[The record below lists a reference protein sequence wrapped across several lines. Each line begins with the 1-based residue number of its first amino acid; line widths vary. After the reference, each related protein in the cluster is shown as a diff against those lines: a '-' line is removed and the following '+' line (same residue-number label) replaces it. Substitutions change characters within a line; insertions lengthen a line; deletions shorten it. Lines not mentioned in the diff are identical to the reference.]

1 MKKFLLYSFSAFL
14 LTVNIQ
20 SQANVN
26 VTILVKANNLPAGSS
41 VYIAGN
47 DVKFGNWQPYL
58 VKLIETENGKWTK
71 KFSFTIGK
79 KLEFKITRGSW
90 ETEALNDDGSIPSN
104 HLVEV
109 LNDTTIEIA
118 VKLWADMV
126 EQKIK
131 GGIKGIVKYHL
142 NMSSKN
148 IKPRDVIVWLPP
160 FYFLEPEKR
169 YPVLYMHDG
178 QNIIDPRTST
188 FNIDWQIDEAADSL
202 IRKEL
207 IEEIIIVGIYN
218 TPDRSSEYSEND
230 TGYAYMNF
238 IVDSLKPFIDKTYRT
253 FSGRKFT
260 ATAGSSLAGLI
271 SFMLAWEHNEIFSMA
286 ACISPAF
293 KIGRYNFVDNVESYK
308 EEKKKI
314 VVYIDNGDNELD
326 SKLQIGVDEMLA
338 ALKNHGY
345 VEMKDFIC
353 YKNQNGLHN
362 ERDWAKNIWRALI
375 FLFGT
380 ENGRSLL

>member
-1 MKKFLLYSFSAFL
+1 MKKFLLYLISVLF
-14 LTVNIQ
+14 I
-20 SQANVN
+20 NVN
-26 VTILVKANNLPAGSS
+26 LLGQKNVSITIKVIANNVPDETNLY
-41 VYIAGN
+41 VTGN
-47 DVKFGNWQPYL
+47 DAELGNWQPNL

-90 ETEALNDDGSIPSN
+90 EKEALNDDGSIPSN

-118 VKLWADMV
+118 VTLWADMV
-126 EQKIK
+126 EQKIE

-142 NMSSKN
+142 SMRSKD

-188 FNIDWQIDEAADSL
+188 FNIDWQIDETADSL

-238 IVDSLKPFIDKTYRT
+238 IVDSLKPFIDKSYRT
-253 FSGRKFT
+253 SSGKEFT
-260 ATAGSSLAGLI
+260 ANAGSSLAGLI

-293 KIGRYNFVDNVESYK
+293 KIGRYNFVDNVETYK
-308 EEKKKI
+308 GEKKKI

-326 SKLQIGVDEMLA
+326 SKLQSGVEEMLA

-345 VEMKDFIC
+345 VEMKDFIY
-353 YKNQNGLHN
+353 YKNQNVLHN

-380 ENGRSLL
+380 EKGRSLL

>member
-1 MKKFLLYSFSAFL
+1 MKKFLLYL
-14 LTVNIQ
+14 LSLLLI
-20 SQANVN
+20 NV
-26 VTILVKANNLPAGSS
+26 NLPAQKNVSITIK
-41 VYIAGN
+41 VIANNVPDETTLYVTGN
-47 DVKFGNWQPYL
+47 DIKLGNWQPNL

-71 KFSFTIGK
+71 NFSFTIGK

-104 HLVEV
+104 HSIEV

-126 EQKIK
+126 EQKIQ
-131 GGIKGIVKYHL
+131 GGITGIVKYHL
-142 NMSSKN
+142 NMRSNN

-253 FSGRKFT
+253 SSGREFT
-260 ATAGSSLAGLI
+260 ANAGSSLAGLI

-293 KIGRYNFVDNVESYK
+293 KIGRYNFVDNVETYK

-345 VEMKDFIC
+345 VEMKDFIY

-380 ENGRSLL
+380 EKGRSLL

>member
-1 MKKFLLYSFSAFL
+1 MKKFLLYLFSL
-14 LTVNIQ
+14 LLI
-20 SQANVN
+20 NV
-26 VTILVKANNLPAGSS
+26 NLPAQKNVSITIK
-41 VYIAGN
+41 VIANNVPDETTIYVTGN
-47 DVKFGNWQPYL
+47 DVKLGNWQPNL
-58 VKLIETENGKWTK
+58 VKLIKTENGKWTK
-71 KFSFTIGK
+71 KFSFTVGK

-104 HLVEV
+104 HLIEV
-109 LNDTTIEIA
+109 LNDTIIEIA

-126 EQKIK
+126 EQKLE
-131 GGIKGIVKYHL
+131 GGITGIVKYHL
-142 NMSSKN
+142 NMRSNN

-188 FNIDWQIDEAADSL
+188 FNIDWQIDETADSL
-202 IRKEL
+202 IRKGL
-207 IEEIIIVGIYN
+207 MEEIIIIGIYN

-253 FSGRKFT
+253 FSGREFT
-260 ATAGSSLAGLI
+260 ANAGSSLAGLI

-314 VVYIDNGDNELD
+314 IVYIDNGDNELD
-326 SKLQIGVDEMLA
+326 SKLQSGVEEMLA
-338 ALKNHGY
+338 ALKNHHY
-345 VEMKDFIC
+345 VEMKDFI
-353 YKNQNGLHN
+353 YYQNQNVLHN

-380 ENGRSLL
+380 EKGRRLL